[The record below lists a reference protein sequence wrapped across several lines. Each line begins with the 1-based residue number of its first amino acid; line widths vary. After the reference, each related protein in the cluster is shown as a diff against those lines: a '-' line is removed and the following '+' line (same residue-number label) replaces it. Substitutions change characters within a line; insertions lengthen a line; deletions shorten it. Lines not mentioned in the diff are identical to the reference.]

1 MAYSELLLGLDVGT
15 TNIKCLAIDGS
26 ANIVAQADERTILSH
41 PQPGWTDFD
50 PEQIWAAACRTVRA
64 VISQLDSPEAVRGI
78 AVASVAESLI
88 PIDSDGNPVAPA
100 IAWFDLRTT
109 SEYEWLCDRIG
120 YDRLFQVS
128 GLNPDPMFGICK
140 ILWLRNHSP
149 KAFARAKYWLHLAD
163 YVAFRLSGVAATDPS
178 LACRTLAY
186 NISKGSWETS
196 LLEEVG
202 IEPSTFPPI
211 LKSGTP
217 LGTVTARA
225 VKETGL
231 SSATVIT
238 VGAHDQ
244 LSGTFAASGLAKG
257 VLTDSIGTSETLLAI
272 SGQPDLNRSL
282 PEHGLAQGAVW
293 VDQPVNYLTGG
304 LFTAGS
310 AIEWFQRELGGKADF
325 TQLTA
330 EAEAIEDAVPIFL
343 PHLVRSLTP
352 YPDAKAA
359 GTFVGLRS
367 TTTRAAMFRAVLE
380 GLAFEAQAI
389 VDAIVSVGGQPRP
402 AEIVTIGV
410 PMQNR
415 LLAQIKA
422 DIYGSTL
429 KISPIREAVSLGVA
443 LLAGIGSGHFP
454 NGSAAAS
461 LARREE
467 INLEP
472 KPEQAKRLQS
482 RYEIYR
488 ELFSQLRSVNHRLYM
503 LAQQNSPGGG
513 DSRN

>member
-1 MAYSELLLGLDVGT
+1 
-15 TNIKCLAIDGS
+15 
-26 ANIVAQADERTILSH
+26 
-41 PQPGWTDFD
+41 
-50 PEQIWAAACRTVRA
+50 
-64 VISQLDSPEAVRGI
+64 
-78 AVASVAESLI
+78 
-88 PIDSDGNPVAPA
+88 
-100 IAWFDLRTT
+100 
-109 SEYEWLCDRIG
+109 
-120 YDRLFQVS
+120 
-128 GLNPDPMFGICK
+128 
-140 ILWLRNHSP
+140 
-149 KAFARAKYWLHLAD
+149 
-163 YVAFRLSGVAATDPS
+163 
-178 LACRTLAY
+178 
-186 NISKGSWETS
+186 
-196 LLEEVG
+196 
-202 IEPSTFPPI
+202 
-211 LKSGTP
+211 
-217 LGTVTARA
+217 
-225 VKETGL
+225 L

-257 VLTDSIGTSETLLAI
+257 VLTDSIGTSETLLLI

-330 EAEAIEDAVPIFL
+330 EAEAIEDTVPIFL

-380 GLAFEAQAI
+380 GLAFEARAI
-389 VDAIVSVGGQPRP
+389 VDAIVTVGGQSRP

-443 LLAGIGSGHFP
+443 LLAGIGSGRGP
-454 NGSAAAS
+454 GWPTVGSRAPRRRSRRSIVAAVVAAAALVAGGLAVGARLRDPDDLRTASLVSTTGGGIGDAVAYAGPPAWVFMRVDRALPDGTYRCVVTTDGGPPLEVGSLVVVAGQGSWGQRLAADPARLRTARLETGDGTVVAAAS
-461 LARREE
+461 FR
-467 INLEP
+467 
-472 KPEQAKRLQS
+472 
-482 RYEIYR
+482 
-488 ELFSQLRSVNHRLYM
+488 
-503 LAQQNSPGGG
+503 
-513 DSRN
+513 